1 MVCGVVN
8 PDTNETD
15 AERLLSVFLSLRLS
29 QVISQTRGNTSKAGI
44 QEAKMSANASH
55 VADCAGIGKTKTVN
69 AQGASDT
76 RNNIMLYAII
86 EATTATEAAL
96 GSQAQFAV

>member
-1 MVCGVVN
+1 
-8 PDTNETD
+8 
-15 AERLLSVFLSLRLS
+15 
-29 QVISQTRGNTSKAGI
+29 
-44 QEAKMSANASH
+44 MSANASH

-76 RNNIMLYAII
+76 RNNIMLYAIS